1 MAFKMKGNPYKMG
14 SMATK
19 SAMKA
24 KGGTGKEMTEAE
36 KKAAM
41 DNAMGAAE
49 VAGRFD
55 NNPEL
60 DKKMSL
66 AKGEVG
72 IVKGSRYATSK
83 QRDAELARAQAK
95 VDKLNEQGYF
105 KAKARHASHV
115 KK

>member
-41 DNAMGAAE
+41 DNAIGVML
-49 VAGRFD
+49 RSI
-55 NNPEL
+55 L
-60 DKKMSL
+60 SY
-66 AKGEVG
+66 
-72 IVKGSRYATSK
+72 SS
-83 QRDAELARAQAK
+83 
-95 VDKLNEQGYF
+95 
-105 KAKARHASHV
+105 S
-115 KK
+115 

>member
-36 KKAAM
+36 KKAAI
-41 DNAMGAAE
+41 DNAMGTAE
-49 VAGRFD
+49 VAGRF
-55 NNPEL
+55 NSNPEL
-60 DKKMSL
+60 DKKMKL
-66 AKGEVG
+66 ARGEVSL
-72 IVKGSRYATSK
+72 VNNSRYATPEQK
-83 QRDAELARAQAK
+83 AAELRKAQAK
-95 VDKLNEQGYF
+95 VDKLNQQGYF